1 MYSIEALLSDPVF
14 SLFYKICQI
23 PHGSGNEFELGRW
36 IVEWAAKRGLDAKQ
50 DEVGNVLIR
59 SKASKEC
66 LNSPC
71 IMLQAHL
78 DMVCVKA
85 PDHVHNFTKD
95 PIRWMID
102 GDLLSTGHTTT
113 LGADNGIG
121 VALALAL
128 LDDKLILPELE
139 VLFTVGEEDDFRG
152 ASFFDGTQMRSK
164 FLINLDHS
172 DENEILCGSCGGM
185 QVSFSLPVY
194 RNPVPPNWSAF
205 CLSISGLLGGHSGK
219 DINKGHGNA
228 TVLLARML
236 NNVSSQSDCALSNMT
251 GGNFRL
257 SIPRDAEAVLCIPD
271 NDIKLVKN
279 ILNSQYLMFCNEFPL
294 ASKSLKYSFEEV
306 ALPTSCVDIKQII
319 QAILLIPDGI
329 FQMSEVLPNQ
339 VVSSDN
345 LGEVYLRDSYLEMI
359 LEVRSEQNS
368 LRDYLFERMRLLADL
383 LGGECTTSNLY
394 PSWFYKPNS
403 RLVSI
408 CKEAHKRLYGVTP
421 TCSMVHAG
429 LEVGYFYEKT
439 DTLDSVSI
447 GPNIWN
453 LHTIDE
459 QVSISSVQTFYRYLK
474 EILSIIGQSSN

>member
-1 MYSIEALLSDPVF
+1 
-14 SLFYKICQI
+14 
-23 PHGSGNEFELGRW
+23 
-36 IVEWAAKRGLDAKQ
+36 
-50 DEVGNVLIR
+50 
-59 SKASKEC
+59 
-66 LNSPC
+66 
-71 IMLQAHL
+71 
-78 DMVCVKA
+78 
-85 PDHVHNFTKD
+85 
-95 PIRWMID
+95 
-102 GDLLSTGHTTT
+102 
-113 LGADNGIG
+113 
-121 VALALAL
+121 
-128 LDDKLILPELE
+128 
-139 VLFTVGEEDDFRG
+139 
-152 ASFFDGTQMRSK
+152 
-164 FLINLDHS
+164 
-172 DENEILCGSCGGM
+172 
-185 QVSFSLPVY
+185 
-194 RNPVPPNWSAF
+194 
-205 CLSISGLLGGHSGK
+205 
-219 DINKGHGNA
+219 
-228 TVLLARML
+228 
-236 NNVSSQSDCALSNMT
+236 
-251 GGNFRL
+251 
-257 SIPRDAEAVLCIPD
+257 
-271 NDIKLVKN
+271 
-279 ILNSQYLMFCNEFPL
+279 
-294 ASKSLKYSFEEV
+294 
-306 ALPTSCVDIKQII
+306 
-319 QAILLIPDGI
+319 
-329 FQMSEVLPNQ
+329 MSEVLPNQ